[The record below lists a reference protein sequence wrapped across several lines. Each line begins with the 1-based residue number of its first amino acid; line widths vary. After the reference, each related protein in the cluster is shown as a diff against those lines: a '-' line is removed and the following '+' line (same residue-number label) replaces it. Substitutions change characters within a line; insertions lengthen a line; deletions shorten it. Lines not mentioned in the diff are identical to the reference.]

1 MLLSV
6 FSYALTAGTHGG
18 IEVGQQVGGVD
29 FVSGA
34 VAVFGLHHTLYHDL
48 SVGNVLLVEEAVG
61 VVDVGDDGV
70 QLVQV
75 VVEAGRAVVEVLVL
89 VVEAELEVAL
99 SLIHIFRVMG
109 EYFCYNPLNTVR

>member
-1 MLLSV
+1 MLAHFV
-6 FSYALTAGTHGG
+6 AQAEVHQEGFGG

-70 QLVQV
+70 QFVQV
-75 VVEAGRAVVEVLVL
+75 VVEAGSVVVAVLVL
-89 VVEAELEVAL
+89 VVEAELEVSFHFQRMARL
-99 SLIHIFRVMG
+99 AFHSSSSRL
-109 EYFCYNPLNTVR
+109 PK